1 MAATAHQPAMMPP
14 AGLSSGEAHIAH
26 DRGHPTKEAL
36 DYSELPIQRAKSV
49 VLPAVAVSTNY
60 TNEDIPFSHPSATPL
75 TSCYGLPRTFKA
87 GSRCVNPLEPRYTLP
102 GASAYATARPAAGS
116 GSASPAAAAGSTS
129 AASGLDSPGMAGAS
143 SGGGGAALPSP
154 SRTASGSD
162 RLLPAVS
169 IPRNAGGA
177 DAAAA
182 ASPKAAHA
190 QASPLPPASPSHG
203 SAAAAAAAAV
213 TGALSPNPHVT
224 TNGAV
229 GGLLLYGPGGGAGG
243 GAAAASVSPSAAAIA
258 AAAEASR
265 CLNVTDI
272 NGPRRSTSTPPR
284 RAGAAGGGFDPLHVS
299 DIVSPARRPSPTRHL
314 SSLTTSDIRGATV
327 RARTR
332 DAASPGRGTLNS
344 ADIAGAMPG
353 CLARASPTTFALGR
367 WPAPAVP
374 QYHFPVATRVTLLK
388 MPPNTM
394 A

>member
-1 MAATAHQPAMMPP
+1 MPA

-49 VLPAVAVSTNY
+49 VLPAVPVSMNY

-87 GSRCVNPLEPRYTLP
+87 GSRCLNPLEPRYVLP
-102 GASAYATARPAAGS
+102 GASAYLAKQQAGS
-116 GSASPAAAAGSTS
+116 GPAAAASTPAA
-129 AASGLDSPGMAGAS
+129 AASLDSPGAGGAS
-143 SGGGGAALPSP
+143 SGGAGATALPSP
-154 SRTASGSD
+154 SRTASGAEG

-169 IPRNAGGA
+169 IPRSTGGGGA
-177 DAAAA
+177 DSAAAVS
-182 ASPKAAHA
+182 SPKAPGSSLAP
-190 QASPLPPASPSHG
+190 PLPPASPGHG
-203 SAAAAAAAAV
+203 GGAAAS
-213 TGALSPNPHVT
+213 SPLGLNPHVT

-229 GGLLLYGPGGGAGG
+229 GGLLLYGPGPGSGAGTG
-243 GAAAASVSPSAAAIA
+243 VGVGAGAAAVSLSSPSVAAIA

-299 DIVSPARRPSPTRHL
+299 DIVSPTRRPSPTRHL

-344 ADIAGAMPG
+344 ADIPGASPG

-374 QYHFPVATRVTLLK
+374 QFNFPVATRVTMLK
-388 MPPNTM
+388 MPPNSMT
-394 A
+394 